1 MIAAGKTL
9 QMEKVDIASIGR
21 SKPGRLLAWFAL
33 SVLVLAY
40 ICAFIDK
47 IIISLLVI
55 PIRADLG
62 LSDTQISLLQGLSFA
77 IFFAF
82 AGLPLGRLVDRSNR
96 VLIAS
101 IGIAAWSLMTS
112 FCAFAQNFWQLFVL
126 RMGVGAGEAT
136 ITPAAY
142 SLIPDYF
149 DHQNLGLAMGI
160 FSFGATLGAGISFM
174 IGGLVVEFATSTGP
188 ISVPVVGTLKSW
200 QLVFLIVGLPG
211 LLVAGLMLLVPEPR
225 AARRKGV
232 GGRQPVASL
241 ELKDVMAFFIKNRR
255 VIFLHHF
262 SLSLASMSAWAIM
275 SWTPAFTA
283 RSLGWSPSMIGTL
296 LGASLAICGVIG
308 VIGGGWLGDRLIRAG
323 DQCGRITTCSLAML
337 ISFAGAVT
345 FPFMTNPALL
355 TLAFG
360 IHILG
365 AWMVVGNGAALL
377 QQIFP
382 DRLRG
387 QGAATY
393 MLAINLIG
401 SGLGPTSVALLTDYV
416 FEDPQMLKYSLLIA
430 PPAVIVLASVAFLLL
445 RTSMRE
451 FNNRRLTEAGGAKQ

>member
-1 MIAAGKTL
+1 
-9 QMEKVDIASIGR
+9 METGDIPSIDKSR
-21 SKPGRLLAWFAL
+21 PSRLLAWFAL
-33 SVLVLAY
+33 CVLVIAY

-47 IIISLLVI
+47 MIISLLVI

-96 VLIAS
+96 VWIAS
-101 IGIAAWSLMTS
+101 IGIATWSLMTT
-112 FCAFAQNFWQLFVL
+112 FCAFAQNFWQLFIL
-126 RMGVGAGEAT
+126 RMGVGAGEAS

-149 DHQNLGLAMGI
+149 EGENLGLAMGI
-160 FSFGATLGAGISFM
+160 FSFGATLGVGLSFM
-174 IGGLVVEFATSTGP
+174 IGGQVVEFASSAGS
-188 ISVPVVGTLKSW
+188 ISVPIVGTLRSW
-200 QLVFLIVGLPG
+200 QFVFLIVGLPG
-211 LLVAGLMLLVPEPR
+211 LLVAGFMLLVPEPR
-225 AARRKGV
+225 AAERNHV
-232 GGRQPVASL
+232 DDRQHPDSVAI
-241 ELKDVMAFFIKNRR
+241 KDVMAFFIKNRR

-262 SLSLASMSAWAIM
+262 SLSMASMAAWGIM
-275 SWTPAFTA
+275 SWTPAYAA

-296 LGASLAICGVIG
+296 LGASIAIFGVIG

-323 DQCGRITTCSLAML
+323 DQCGRLTASSLAMVL
-337 ISFAGAVT
+337 SFMGAVT
-345 FPFMTNPALL
+345 FPFLKNPILL
-355 TLAFG
+355 ALAFG

-365 AWMVVGNGAALL
+365 AWMIVGNGAALL

-401 SGLGPTSVALLTDYV
+401 VGLGPTSVALLTDYV
-416 FEDPQMLKYSLLIA
+416 FEDTQMLKYSLLMA
-430 PPAVIVLASVAFLLL
+430 PPAAIVLASIAFLLL
-445 RTSMRE
+445 RTPMKE
-451 FNNRRLTEAGGAKQ
+451 LIDRRLTEAAGVRR